1 MLFTRLTFLAAFFI
15 EGLASLVSIIG
26 ISSLFGN
33 NLIVMSL
40 MGALDVGKILI
51 VSLLYTYWSKLPKL
65 MKAYALIAATITMV
79 ITSAGA
85 AGYLSSAFQQ
95 AIIGTQEGALQVAT
109 LKEQQTKYED
119 RKKQID
125 DQIANL
131 DSTTSVNQR
140 LRLMNGFKQ
149 EQARLD
155 AQILEIDRQL
165 PALQISQIKTEAKA
179 GPILFIAKAFDIS
192 VENAIKW
199 VILLIVFVFD
209 PLAIFLVISGNFLY
223 AQYRQNKQEIGPV
236 SKAEII
242 DEPITPAMPNEVTP
256 LEEFKLVDATEL
268 APEPIAEPIE
278 LKLEPIEPVKV
289 KRPRKPRAKKQK
301 PTEEVAD
308 QVAELRDLSSE
319 ALVVSAEEVKP
330 EIVPV
335 IEETPV
341 PVQIEPP
348 VVEKVDVAEQVEV
361 QLVDVVTEQEPIQQS
376 DLAKAVWGNIP
387 KTPRKEVKQAKI
399 NLPPPR
405 RRQNL

>member
-155 AQILEIDRQL
+155 AQILAIDKQL

-223 AQYRQNKQEIGPV
+223 AQYRQNKQEIEPV
-236 SKAEII
+236 PKAEII
-242 DEPITPAMPNEVTP
+242 DEPITPAVPNEVAP
-256 LEEFKLVDATEL
+256 PEELKLVDATEL

-308 QVAELRDLSSE
+308 QVAELRDLSPE
-319 ALVVSAEEVKP
+319 VIVAAEEVKP
-330 EIVPV
+330 EIAPV

>member
-155 AQILEIDRQL
+155 AQILAIDKQL

-223 AQYRQNKQEIGPV
+223 AQYRQNKQEIEPV
-236 SKAEII
+236 PKAEII
-242 DEPITPAMPNEVTP
+242 DEPITPAVPNEVTP
-256 LEEFKLVDATEL
+256 LEEFKLIDATEL
-268 APEPIAEPIE
+268 APEPVE

-319 ALVVSAEEVKP
+319 ALVVSAEEIKP
-330 EIVPV
+330 EVVPV

>member
-155 AQILEIDRQL
+155 AQILAIDKQL

-223 AQYRQNKQEIGPV
+223 AQYRQNKQEIEPV
-236 SKAEII
+236 PKAEII
-242 DEPITPAMPNEVTP
+242 DEPITPAVPNEVTP
-256 LEEFKLVDATEL
+256 LEEFKLIDATEL
-268 APEPIAEPIE
+268 APEPVE

-308 QVAELRDLSSE
+308 QVAELRDLSPD
-319 ALVVSAEEVKP
+319 ALVVSAEEIKP
-330 EIVPV
+330 EVVPV

>member
-109 LKEQQTKYED
+109 LKEQQSKYED

-155 AQILEIDRQL
+155 AQILEIDKQL

-223 AQYRQNKQEIGPV
+223 AQYRQNKQEIEPV
-236 SKAEII
+236 LKAEII
-242 DEPITPAMPNEVTP
+242 DEPITPATPNEVAP
-256 LEEFKLVDATEL
+256 PEELKLADATEL
-268 APEPIAEPIE
+268 VPEPIE

-301 PTEEVAD
+301 LTEEVAN
-308 QVAELRDLSSE
+308 QVAELQDLSSE

-330 EIVPV
+330 EVAPV
-335 IEETPV
+335 IEEVPV

-348 VVEKVDVAEQVEV
+348 VVEKVDVPEQVEA
-361 QLVDVVTEQEPIQQS
+361 QLVDIVTEQEPIQQS

-387 KTPRKEVKQAKI
+387 KTPRKEVKQTKI

>member
-155 AQILEIDRQL
+155 AQILAIDKQL

-223 AQYRQNKQEIGPV
+223 AQYRQNKQEIEPV
-236 SKAEII
+236 PKAEII
-242 DEPITPAMPNEVTP
+242 DEPITPAVPNEVTP
-256 LEEFKLVDATEL
+256 PEEFKLVDAAEL
-268 APEPIAEPIE
+268 AP
-278 LKLEPIEPVKV
+278 EPIEPVKV

-308 QVAELRDLSSE
+308 QVADQVAELRDLSPE
-319 ALVVSAEEVKP
+319 VIVAAEEVKP

>member
-155 AQILEIDRQL
+155 AQILAIDKQL

-223 AQYRQNKQEIGPV
+223 AQYRQNKQEIEPAP
-236 SKAEII
+236 KAEII
-242 DEPITPAMPNEVTP
+242 DEPITPAVPNEVTP
-256 LEEFKLVDATEL
+256 PEEFKLIDATEL

-301 PTEEVAD
+301 PTEEVAE
-308 QVAELRDLSSE
+308 QVAELRDLSPE
-319 ALVVSAEEVKP
+319 VIVAAEEVKP

-361 QLVDVVTEQEPIQQS
+361 QLVDVATEQEPIQQS

>member
-40 MGALDVGKILI
+40 MGALDIGKILI

-109 LKEQQTKYED
+109 LKEQQSKYED

-155 AQILEIDRQL
+155 AQILEIDKQL
-165 PALQISQIKTEAKA
+165 PALQISQINTEAKA

-223 AQYRQNKQEIGPV
+223 AQYRQNKQEVELLP
-236 SKAEII
+236 KAEII
-242 DEPITPAMPNEVTP
+242 DGPITPATPNEAAP
-256 LEEFKLVDATEL
+256 PEELKLADVTEL
-268 APEPIAEPIE
+268 APESIAEPIE

-289 KRPRKPRAKKQK
+289 KRPRKPRAKKPK
-301 PTEEVAD
+301 PVEAVAD
-308 QVAELRDLSSE
+308 QVAELHDLSPE
-319 ALVVSAEEVKP
+319 VIVSAEEVKP
-330 EIVPV
+330 EVVPV

-341 PVQIEPP
+341 PAQIEPP
-348 VVEKVDVAEQVEV
+348 TVEKVDVAEQVEV
-361 QLVDVVTEQEPIQQS
+361 QLADVVSEQEPIQQS
-376 DLAKAVWGNIP
+376 DLSKAVWGNIP

>member
-155 AQILEIDRQL
+155 AQILEIDKQL

-223 AQYRQNKQEIGPV
+223 AQYRQNKQEIEPV
-236 SKAEII
+236 PKAEII
-242 DEPITPAMPNEVTP
+242 DEPITPAAPNEVTP
-256 LEEFKLVDATEL
+256 LEEFKLIDATEL
-268 APEPIAEPIE
+268 APEPVE

-308 QVAELRDLSSE
+308 QVAELRDLSPE
-319 ALVVSAEEVKP
+319 VIVAAEEVKP

-361 QLVDVVTEQEPIQQS
+361 QLVDVATEQEPIQQS

>member
-155 AQILEIDRQL
+155 AQILEIDKQL

-223 AQYRQNKQEIGPV
+223 AQYRQNKQEIEPV
-236 SKAEII
+236 LKAEII
-242 DEPITPAMPNEVTP
+242 DEPITPATPNEVAP
-256 LEEFKLVDATEL
+256 PEELKLVDATEL
-268 APEPIAEPIE
+268 VPEPIE

-301 PTEEVAD
+301 PTEEAAD
-308 QVAELRDLSSE
+308 QVAELQNLSSE
-319 ALVVSAEEVKP
+319 VVVAVEEVKP
-330 EIVPV
+330 EVVPV

-341 PVQIEPP
+341 PAQIEPP
-348 VVEKVDVAEQVEV
+348 PVEIVDVEKQVGV

>member
-155 AQILEIDRQL
+155 AQILAIDKQL

-223 AQYRQNKQEIGPV
+223 AQYRQNKQEIEPV
-236 SKAEII
+236 PKAEII
-242 DEPITPAMPNEVTP
+242 DEPITPAVPNEVAP
-256 LEEFKLVDATEL
+256 PEELKLVDATEL

-308 QVAELRDLSSE
+308 QVAELRDLSPE
-319 ALVVSAEEVKP
+319 VIVAAEEVKP
-330 EIVPV
+330 EIAPV

-361 QLVDVVTEQEPIQQS
+361 QLVDEQEPIQQS

>member
-155 AQILEIDRQL
+155 AQILAIDKQL

-223 AQYRQNKQEIGPV
+223 AQYRQNKQEIEPV
-236 SKAEII
+236 PKAEII
-242 DEPITPAMPNEVTP
+242 DEPITPAVPNEVTP
-256 LEEFKLVDATEL
+256 LEEFKLIDATEL
-268 APEPIAEPIE
+268 APEPVE

-319 ALVVSAEEVKP
+319 ALVVSAEEIKP
-330 EIVPV
+330 EVVPV

-348 VVEKVDVAEQVEV
+348 VVEKVDVAEQVAV

>member
-155 AQILEIDRQL
+155 AQILAIDKQL

-223 AQYRQNKQEIGPV
+223 AQYRQNRQEIEPV
-236 SKAEII
+236 PKAEII
-242 DEPITPAMPNEVTP
+242 DEPITPAVPNEVTP
-256 LEEFKLVDATEL
+256 PEEFKLVDAAEL

-319 ALVVSAEEVKP
+319 ALVVSAEEIKP
-330 EIVPV
+330 EVVPV

-348 VVEKVDVAEQVEV
+348 VVEKVDVAEQVAV

>member
-155 AQILEIDRQL
+155 AQILAIDKQL

-223 AQYRQNKQEIGPV
+223 AQYRQNKQEIEPV
-236 SKAEII
+236 PKAEII
-242 DEPITPAMPNEVTP
+242 DEPITPAVPNEVTP
-256 LEEFKLVDATEL
+256 PEEFKLVDAAEL

-308 QVAELRDLSSE
+308 QVAELRDLSSD
-319 ALVVSAEEVKP
+319 ALIVAAEEVKP

>member
-51 VSLLYTYWSKLPKL
+51 VSLLYTYWSNLPKL

-109 LKEQQTKYED
+109 LKEQQSKYED

-155 AQILEIDRQL
+155 AQILEIDKQL

-223 AQYRQNKQEIGPV
+223 AQYRQNKQEIGSVP
-236 SKAEII
+236 KAEII
-242 DEPITPAMPNEVTP
+242 DEPITPATPNEVAP
-256 LEEFKLVDATEL
+256 PEELKLADATEL
-268 APEPIAEPIE
+268 VPEPIE

-301 PTEEVAD
+301 PTEEAAD
-308 QVAELRDLSSE
+308 QVAELQNLSSE
-319 ALVVSAEEVKP
+319 VVVAVEEVKP
-330 EIVPV
+330 EVVPV

-341 PVQIEPP
+341 PAQIEPP
-348 VVEKVDVAEQVEV
+348 PVEKVDVEKQVGV

-387 KTPRKEVKQAKI
+387 KTPRKEVKPAKI

>member
-155 AQILEIDRQL
+155 AQILEIDKQL

-223 AQYRQNKQEIGPV
+223 AQYRQNKQEIEPV
-236 SKAEII
+236 PKAEII
-242 DEPITPAMPNEVTP
+242 DEPITPAVPNEVTP
-256 LEEFKLVDATEL
+256 PEEFKLVDAAEL

-308 QVAELRDLSSE
+308 QVAELRDLSPE
-319 ALVVSAEEVKP
+319 VIVAAEEVKP